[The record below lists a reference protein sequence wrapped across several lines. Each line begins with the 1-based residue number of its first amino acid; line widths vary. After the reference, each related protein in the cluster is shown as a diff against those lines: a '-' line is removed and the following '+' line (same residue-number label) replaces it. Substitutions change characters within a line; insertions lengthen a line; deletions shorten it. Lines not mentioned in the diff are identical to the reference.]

1 MFKTKLAGVW
11 LFHMSVTRSKAKK
24 GTVTRSKA
32 FAFHGSRVCH
42 LSKYGIMFQHTLDL
56 HVIRELALCQEFT
69 NVCTF
74 TINDLPQYFL
84 DIDECR
90 DGKSRC
96 SLNGRCGSCDTNA
109 VYSNTEGSY
118 LCRWKYG
125 FMVTTSSSAERP
137 ASLIEMFLRVIT
149 IQFVLRQILGLHLN
163 MEEATHDQNLCLLI
177 LTLFQTL

>member
-1 MFKTKLAGVW
+1 
-11 LFHMSVTRSKAKK
+11 MSVTRSKAKK

-69 NVCTF
+69 NVSTF

-96 SLNGRCGSCDTNA
+96 SSNGRCINTQGSFSCQCVDGFYGKGKYCYYEDECGSGPCDTNA
-109 VYSNTEGSY
+109 FCNNSEGSY
-118 LCRWKYG
+118 LCTCKSDFYG
-125 FMVTTSSSAERP
+125 NGFSCSGQDRP
-137 ASLIEMFLRVIT
+137 T
-149 IQFVLRQILGLHLN
+149 LGP
-163 MEEATHDQNLCLLI
+163 
-177 LTLFQTL
+177 

>member
-1 MFKTKLAGVW
+1 
-11 LFHMSVTRSKAKK
+11 MSVTRSKAKK

-69 NVCTF
+69 NVSTF
-74 TINDLPQYFL
+74 IINDLPQYFL

-96 SLNGRCGSCDTNA
+96 SSNGRCINTQGSFSCQCAD
-109 VYSNTEGSY
+109 G
-118 LCRWKYG
+118 LW
-125 FMVTTSSSAERP
+125 ERKV
-137 ASLIEMFLRVIT
+137 LLR
-149 IQFVLRQILGLHLN
+149 
-163 MEEATHDQNLCLLI
+163 
-177 LTLFQTL
+177 